1 MIVLKC
7 IIGFLIGLAIIDSVS
22 EIKEKE
28 YGKLFAIIVMLL
40 IEIII
45 IKGWEDGRYR
55 LRENRKRDKE
65 DKVQFR
71 EHGDGDMAEVNGT
84 KCVKIWCIINWRQG

>member
-28 YGKLFAIIVMLL
+28 DGKLFAIIIMLL
-40 IEIII
+40 VEVIII
-45 IKGWEDGRYR
+45 RG
-55 LRENRKRDKE
+55 
-65 DKVQFR
+65 
-71 EHGDGDMAEVNGT
+71 
-84 KCVKIWCIINWRQG
+84 

>member
-45 IKGWEDGRYR
+45 IKG
-55 LRENRKRDKE
+55 
-65 DKVQFR
+65 
-71 EHGDGDMAEVNGT
+71 
-84 KCVKIWCIINWRQG
+84 